1 MTVKPSP
8 PRKRILSLA
17 STGPRAILLR
27 FIDQAYRKIGG
38 APLWT
43 LSQVTPQLFL
53 GGQHYRRGWRV
64 MQARG
69 ITAIVNLREA
79 KFSDA
84 AKGIGGERHLHLATV
99 DNTPPTVADLM
110 RGAALIGDE
119 IQRGG
124 KVYIHCGVGVGRAP
138 TMTAAFLMTTGL
150 SAEEALQQ
158 IKKARP
164 FIHLTDEQRDAL
176 DEFARRWPAGHSA
189 ANALQ

>member
-8 PRKRILSLA
+8 PHKRILSLA

-27 FIDQAYRKIGG
+27 VIDQAYRKIGG
-38 APLWT
+38 APLWK

-53 GGQHYRRGWRV
+53 GGQHHRRGWRA
-64 MQARG
+64 MQTRG
-69 ITAIVNLREA
+69 VTAIVNLREA

-84 AKGIGGERHLHLATV
+84 AKGIGGERHLHLATL

-110 RGAALIGDE
+110 RGVAFVDDE

-138 TMTAAFLMTTGL
+138 TLTAAFLMTTGL
-150 SAEEALQQ
+150 SAEEALRQ

-164 FIHLTDEQRDAL
+164 FVHLTDEQRDAL
-176 DEFARRWPAGHSA
+176 DEFALRWPSGHPPP
-189 ANALQ
+189 NALQ

>member
-27 FIDQAYRKIGG
+27 VIDQAYRKIRG

-53 GGQHYRRGWRV
+53 GGQHHRRGWRA

-69 ITAIVNLREA
+69 ITAIVNLRET

-138 TMTAAFLMTTGL
+138 TMAAAFLMSTGL

-164 FIHLTDEQRDAL
+164 FVHLTDEQRDTL
-176 DEFARRWPAGHSA
+176 DEFARRWPAGHPP

>member
-38 APLWT
+38 APLWR

-53 GGQHYRRGWRV
+53 GGQHYRRGWQA

-150 SAEEALQQ
+150 SAEEALRQ

-164 FIHLTDEQRDAL
+164 FVHLTDEQRDAL
-176 DEFARRWPAGHSA
+176 DEFARRWPAGHPPP
-189 ANALQ
+189 NALQ